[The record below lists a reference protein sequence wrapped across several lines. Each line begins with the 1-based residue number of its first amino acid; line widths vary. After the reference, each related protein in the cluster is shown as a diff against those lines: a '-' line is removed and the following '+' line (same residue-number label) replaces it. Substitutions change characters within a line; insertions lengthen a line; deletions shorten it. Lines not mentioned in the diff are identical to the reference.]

1 MQISENKVVTI
12 DYTLKDDAGNVI
24 DSSQGGPG
32 LAYLHGAS
40 NIIPGLENALTGKNQ
55 GDSVN
60 VSVQP
65 EEAYGQRDD
74 SMIQTVPSDMFEGT
88 EVQVGAQYQ
97 AMTPEGHPLTI
108 TVMEIKDDGV
118 VIDGNHPL
126 AGQTLHFDVT
136 VTEVRDATQEEL
148 DHGHVHGPGGHEHE

>member
-12 DYTLKDDAGNVI
+12 DYTLKDDSGNVL

-32 LAYLHGAS
+32 LAYLHGAG
-40 NIIPGLENALTGKNQ
+40 NIIPGLENALAGKSE
-55 GDSVN
+55 GDSLN

-65 EEAYGQRDD
+65 DDAYGQRDD
-74 SMIQTVPSDMFEGT
+74 SMIQTVPKDMFEGT

-97 AMTPEGHPLTI
+97 AMTPEGQPLTI
-108 TVMEIKDDGV
+108 TVMDIKDDGV

-126 AGQTLHFDVT
+126 AGQALHFDVT
-136 VTEVRDATQEEL
+136 ITEVREPTQEEL

>member
-12 DYTLKDDAGNVI
+12 DYTLKDDTGNVI

-40 NIIPGLENALTGKNQ
+40 NIIPGLENALAGKNQ

-136 VTEVRDATQEEL
+136 ITEVRDATKEEL
-148 DHGHVHGPGGHEHE
+148 DHGHVHGPGGHDH

>member
-12 DYTLKDDAGNVI
+12 DYTLKDDNGNVL

-40 NIIPGLENALTGKNQ
+40 NIIPGLEKALSGKAQ
-55 GDSVN
+55 GDSLN
-60 VSVQP
+60 VSVAP

-74 SMIQTVPSDMFEGT
+74 SMIQTVPREMFEGAD
-88 EVQVGAQYQ
+88 VQVGAQYH
-97 AMTPEGHPLTI
+97 ASTPEGQPITI
-108 TVMEIKDDGV
+108 TVVEVKDDGV

-136 VTEVRDATQEEL
+136 VSDVREATEEEL
-148 DHGHVHGPGGHEHE
+148 AHGHVHGPGGHHHE